1 MNDSSLE
8 VCVTELQAE
17 ISHVFFMEPIFFP
30 LKKQL
35 AVIHCDYL
43 QMTIIST
50 TVGKNPLE
58 EVE

>member
-1 MNDSSLE
+1 M
-8 VCVTELQAE
+8 TELQAE

-43 QMTIIST
+43 NLTIWQVDIIS
-50 TVGKNPLE
+50 KMD
-58 EVE
+58 EVSLSFQENK

>member
-1 MNDSSLE
+1 M
-8 VCVTELQAE
+8 TELQAE

-43 QMTIIST
+43 NLTIWQVDINSKMDE
-50 TVGKNPLE
+50 VSLSFQGK
-58 EVE
+58 